1 MKGKTLL
8 SLAIVLAMIL
18 AAVPFATVKAVSCT
32 VSVVFDENG
41 LNTLT
46 KSIGSDFNVSV
57 KIANSP
63 AIDFFSVKIH
73 WNPAL
78 VTLKTNNT
86 DNDVLTGGFLTFFA
100 GPSAAGTHYATGTLD
115 DVSGYRTSG
124 SSSGSGTLFHMVF
137 HCIAAGA
144 SDIAIIGMNTDTYL
158 QLSGSQVNIDAI
170 VNGTVTQAPPPATP
184 PQAIIWS
191 PVNHAIYPV
200 GSLVTVDGS
209 HSTDGVDSVPAS
221 EACPINWA
229 ISFWTVDYHNATP
242 IQTIFNTPTWSFTCG
257 GAGSVDISLTVIAP
271 DPTPHDSSYV
281 NMSSTGPITIYQQ
294 TPSLGPSI
302 DVYTARGGQG
312 ILGAFPYPYGWSDAY
327 GPQEK
332 VCVYANVTY
341 NKAPVW
347 YKPVEFVVR
356 LPNGTEIASYMAFT
370 NESGIAKVCFRIP
383 WEANQA
389 PTYFG
394 NMSIEGRV
402 DISEVMVN
410 DTVKFPYGWKLN
422 INNVVIANAMNLH
435 RFPHAPYTMSVNVT
449 ICSIAIT
456 ASYPAF
462 LQLTAADEAGVPFGQ
477 ALVPLGSVPPGSTTY
492 AGITIPI
499 PEWAYVGNGILYADL
514 LNSTAIGLPY
524 CPEVQTPFTIV
535 YP

>member
-8 SLAIVLAMIL
+8 SLAIVLTMIL

-32 VSVVFDENG
+32 VSVVFDETG

-46 KSIGSDFNVSV
+46 KAIGSDFNVSV

-63 AIDFFSVKIH
+63 AIDFFSIKVH
-73 WNPAL
+73 WDPAL

-86 DNDVLTGGFLTFFA
+86 DNDVLTGGFLTYFA

-124 SSSGSGTLFHMVF
+124 SSSGTGTLFHMLF
-137 HCIAAGA
+137 HCIAAGS
-144 SDIAIIGMNTDTYL
+144 SDIQIVSPNIDSYL
-158 QLSGSQVNIDAI
+158 QLSGVQVNIDAV
-170 VNGTVTQAPPPATP
+170 VNGTVTQSPPPATP
-184 PQAIIWS
+184 PQAIITS
-191 PVNHAIYPV
+191 PINHAIYPV

-209 HSTDGVDSVPAS
+209 HSTGGVDSVPAS
-221 EACPINWA
+221 EVCPINWA
-229 ISFWTVDYHNATP
+229 LSFWTVDYHNATG
-242 IQTIFNTPTWSFTCG
+242 IVTYFNTPTWSFTCG
-257 GAGSVDISLTVIAP
+257 GPGSVDISLTVVAP
-271 DPTPHDSSYV
+271 DPTPHDSNYV
-281 NMSSTGPITIYQQ
+281 DTSSTGPVTIFQVA
-294 TPSLGPSI
+294 PSFGRSI

-327 GPQEK
+327 GPQEE

-356 LPNGTEIASYMAFT
+356 EPNGTEIASYTAFT
-370 NESGIAKVCFRIP
+370 NEFGIAKVCFRIP

-389 PTYFG
+389 PTNFG

-402 DISEVMVN
+402 DIAQVIVN

-422 INNVVIANAMNLH
+422 INLVTIASQFALH
-435 RFPHAPYTMSVNVT
+435 RPGTMTVDVK

-462 LQLTAADEAGVPFGQ
+462 LQLTAADELGVPFGQ

-492 AGITIPI
+492 VGNTVPI

-514 LNSTAIGLPY
+514 LNSTAIGVPY
-524 CPEVQTPFTIV
+524 CPEVQTPFAIL